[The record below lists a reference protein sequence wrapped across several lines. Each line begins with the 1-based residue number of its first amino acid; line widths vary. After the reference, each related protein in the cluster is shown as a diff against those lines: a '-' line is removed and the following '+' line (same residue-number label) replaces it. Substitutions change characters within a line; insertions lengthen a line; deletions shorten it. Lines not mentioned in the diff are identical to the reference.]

1 MEVSNSKHGTR
12 ALQNL
17 FKHITPL
24 CDQRSLLISQGLIN
38 KEESKKDS
46 SSNERVLQMALNI
59 HGNHV
64 IELCLDH
71 LTQEEHKDAI
81 YKTVLCNCAKIA
93 TDKHGCCVIQKILG

>member
-1 MEVSNSKHGTR
+1 
-12 ALQNL
+12 
-17 FKHITPL
+17 
-24 CDQRSLLISQGLIN
+24 
-38 KEESKKDS
+38 
-46 SSNERVLQMALNI
+46 MALNI

-93 TDKHGCCVIQKILG
+93 TDKHGCCVI